1 MPMSEASVVVASK
14 STAVQDS
21 MNIPA
26 VDLMSFASPVVS
38 TRRSM
43 RGSDLKKN

>member
-1 MPMSEASVVVASK
+1 MPMSEASGVSSK
-14 STAVQDS
+14 STAVEDS
-21 MNIPA
+21 LKIPA
-26 VDLMSFASPVVS
+26 EDLMSFASPVVS